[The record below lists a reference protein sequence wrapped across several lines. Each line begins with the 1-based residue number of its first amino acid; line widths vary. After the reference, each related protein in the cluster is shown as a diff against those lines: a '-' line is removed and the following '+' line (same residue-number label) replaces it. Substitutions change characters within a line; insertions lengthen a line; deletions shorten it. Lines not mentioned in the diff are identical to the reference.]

1 MVSELMTAVDQTTYV
16 ERTKGIVIQMLTVNL
31 DCYVVMITV
40 KHPFSRPLTP
50 QTIVVTNHAMEE
62 IAAVRQQKNVE
73 QAKGIVTQILTV
85 SLEWLVARITVK
97 DPDLTLQMTAV
108 TAMGAMSAVHQ
119 NFLVERMRVTVTV
132 MLTVKLDYSVGK
144 ITVKDLVMT
153 PLMIA
158 AMYH

>member
-16 ERTKGIVIQMLTVNL
+16 EMVKGIVIHMLTVNL
-31 DCYVVMITV
+31 DCYVDLITV
-40 KHPFSRPLTP
+40 KHPFSHPLTP
-50 QTIVVTNHAMEE
+50 QMIAVTNHATEE

-85 SLEWLVARITVK
+85 SLEWLVARITVE

-144 ITVKDLVMT
+144 ITVKDLVLT